1 MSRTLVLGYDDSP
14 SANAALAKVAELAGP
29 LGAEVVAVF
38 GFHVTPLGGQGG
50 PDFRSEL
57 EKLGTRALNRAVTD
71 LEAAGVTVSTRL
83 LEHKPAD
90 AILAV
95 ADEVGAD
102 LVVVGT
108 EGENPITGAVLGSV
122 VLKLVQRCKR
132 PLLVVPVTT
141 S

>member
-14 SANAALAKVAELAGP
+14 SANAALSKTVELAGQ
-29 LGAEVVAVF
+29 LEASVVAVF
-38 GFHVTPLGGQGG
+38 GFHVTALGGQGG

-57 EKLGTRALNRAVTD
+57 EKLGNRALNRAVTD
-71 LEAAGVTVSTRL
+71 LEAAGVTVTTRL
-83 LEHKPAD
+83 VEQKPAD

-95 ADEVGAD
+95 ADEVEAD

-132 PLLVVPVTT
+132 PLLVVPTT
-141 S
+141 

>member
-14 SANAALAKVAELAGP
+14 SANAALAKTIELAGP
-29 LGAEVVAVF
+29 LDAEVVAVF
-38 GFHVTPLGGQGG
+38 GFHISALGGPGA
-50 PDFRSEL
+50 PEL
-57 EKLGTRALNRAVTD
+57 EKLGTRALNRAVSD

-95 ADEVGAD
+95 AEEVGAS
-102 LVVVGT
+102 LIVVGT

-122 VLKLVQRCKR
+122 VLKLVQRSKV

>member
-14 SANAALAKVAELAGP
+14 SANAALAKTIELAGP
-29 LGAEVVAVF
+29 LDAEVVAVF
-38 GFHVTPLGGQGG
+38 GFHISALGGPGA
-50 PDFRSEL
+50 PDFRAEL
-57 EKLGTRALNRAVTD
+57 EKLGTRALNRAVSD

-95 ADEVGAD
+95 AEEVGAS
-102 LVVVGT
+102 LIVVGT

-122 VLKLVQRCKR
+122 VLKLVQRSKV